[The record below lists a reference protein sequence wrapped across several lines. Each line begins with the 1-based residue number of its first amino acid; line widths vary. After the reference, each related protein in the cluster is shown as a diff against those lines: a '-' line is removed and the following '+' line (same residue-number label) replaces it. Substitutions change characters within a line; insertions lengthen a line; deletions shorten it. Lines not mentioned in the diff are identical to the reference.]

1 MICCIDCFNDKEIK
15 AAIEMTGHR
24 GKCPI
29 CGKLDTWI
37 YDSDVN
43 ADDSV
48 VEDMLGSIIE
58 IYVPESELPY
68 TYPASD
74 RKPIAER
81 LCTEWNI
88 FSGSSDKVFE
98 IVRGIVNNS
107 LFLNDR
113 ILVEPVGI
121 PQLYAE
127 EYLLKKS
134 IMKDHTWDE
143 FKKSLR
149 NVNRF
154 HNDYI
159 NLELLREILKIAK
172 ITIPTGE
179 RFYRARVSN
188 EKGSA
193 GFTRKEM
200 WAPPDDIASPGRA
213 NSKGQ
218 SCLYLS
224 NRKKTTVKE
233 IRAHAFDYV
242 TIATFKLI
250 REINVFYYTQFTF
263 L

>member
-88 FSGSSDKVFE
+88 FSGSLDKVFE

-121 PQLYAE
+121 PQLYDE

-134 IMKDHTWDE
+134 IMKED
-143 FKKSLR
+143 
-149 NVNRF
+149 
-154 HNDYI
+154 
-159 NLELLREILKIAK
+159 
-172 ITIPTGE
+172 
-179 RFYRARVSN
+179 
-188 EKGSA
+188 
-193 GFTRKEM
+193 
-200 WAPPDDIASPGRA
+200 
-213 NSKGQ
+213 
-218 SCLYLS
+218 
-224 NRKKTTVKE
+224 
-233 IRAHAFDYV
+233 
-242 TIATFKLI
+242 
-250 REINVFYYTQFTF
+250 
-263 L
+263 